1 MLYELTMRDFRGKY
15 VASTMGVF
23 WSLLN
28 PILLLL
34 VFTFVFSVIFDIRL
48 GQIPGFRFN
57 ALYIFCGI
65 LPWLAFQEALQRSAT
80 VFVEQKNLVTR
91 LIFPASALP
100 ASVTC
105 STMLSMM
112 LGSIVLLL
120 VIYLVTGTLPYLTL
134 LLPIIFLLQCLF
146 TFGLS
151 LLVATVNV
159 YFRDLQHLLPVG
171 LLVWMYG
178 TPIFYSPEMVIS
190 VKPANLWGFTI
201 TGEQL
206 KLFLTINPLYHLITT
221 YRAILLG
228 GVFPV
233 ANLAWFT
240 AFAVASLSLGAVAIQ
255 RGKRGFADVL

>member
-1 MLYELTMRDFRGKY
+1 
-15 VASTMGVF
+15 
-23 WSLLN
+23 
-28 PILLLL
+28 
-34 VFTFVFSVIFDIRL
+34 
-48 GQIPGFRFN
+48 
-57 ALYIFCGI
+57 
-65 LPWLAFQEALQRSAT
+65 
-80 VFVEQKNLVTR
+80 
-91 LIFPASALP
+91 
-100 ASVTC
+100 
-105 STMLSMM
+105 MLSML
-112 LGSIVLLL
+112 LGSIVLLIA
-120 VIYLVTGTLPYLTL
+120 IYVVTGTLPYLTI

-206 KLFLTINPLYHLITT
+206 KLFLTINPLHHLITI
-221 YRAILLG
+221 YRGILLD
-228 GVFPV
+228 GVLPL
-233 ANLAWFT
+233 ANLAWFS
-240 AFAVASLSLGAVAIQ
+240 AFALVSLSLGATAIQ